1 MKIAV
6 VTGGASGI
14 GRATAHVLR
23 RDGYMVWVAD
33 INLESS
39 KSVAGK
45 VEGEAFYLDV
55 SDENSIQDLVA
66 TAASRDIVPHV
77 LVNCAGIIQAA
88 VTPDQLPQ
96 EDWDRVTNIDWRGT
110 YICCREFGGKMA
122 EAGRG
127 AIVSIASIAAMRSVP
142 LHAYGPAKA
151 AVVAMTQNM
160 ASEWGRSGVRVN
172 SVSPGFTLSP
182 PIIEAIK
189 SGARSEEALASQSAM
204 GRLVKPEEVANTIA
218 FLCSDKASAITGV
231 NLPVDAG
238 WLVAG
243 SWETYGGVPAPT
255 M

>member
-14 GRATAHVLR
+14 GRATALALKQ
-23 RDGYMVWVAD
+23 DGYMIWVAD
-33 INLESS
+33 VNLEGA
-39 KSVAGK
+39 KSVAGE

-55 SDENSIQDLVA
+55 SDEISIQDLVG
-66 TAASRDIVPHV
+66 TVISGNNVPHV

-88 VTPDQLPQ
+88 VSPADLPQ
-96 EDWDRVTNIDWRGT
+96 DDWDRVTNIDWRGT
-110 YICCREFGGKMA
+110 YICCREFGTKMA

-127 AIVSIASIAAMRSVP
+127 SIVSIASIAGMRSVP

-172 SVSPGFTLSP
+172 AVSPGFTLSP

-189 SGARSEEALASQSAM
+189 SGARSEAALASQSAM
-204 GRLVKPEEVANTIA
+204 GRLVTPEEVANTIA

-243 SWETYGGVPAPT
+243 SWETYGGVRAST
-255 M
+255 S